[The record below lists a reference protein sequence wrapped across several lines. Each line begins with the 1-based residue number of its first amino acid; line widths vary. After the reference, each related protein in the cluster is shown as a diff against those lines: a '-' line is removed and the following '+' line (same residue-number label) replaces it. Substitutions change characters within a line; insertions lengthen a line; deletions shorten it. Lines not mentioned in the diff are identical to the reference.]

1 MPSAISTDVLIV
13 GAGVAG
19 LWLNARLR
27 RQGYSTVLV
36 ERASLGGEQTIKS
49 QGIIHGGTKY
59 ALHGALTGA
68 SEAIADMPR
77 RWREALAGD
86 GELDLGRTRLLS
98 DAHYLW
104 SPGTLAGNL
113 TSFFASKAVRGR
125 VDQVKGD
132 QLPPALQDRAFR
144 GKVYRLAE
152 LVIDVP
158 SLLAN
163 LAELAG
169 DSLLAGERIEPLREG
184 DALVGLRVDD
194 REIRAQ
200 RIVLS
205 AGAGTEGLLQ
215 ALGLDQPAMQTRPLH
230 MVMAKGP
237 NLKPLY
243 AHCLGGGPKPR
254 VTVTTHPAAD
264 GQWVWYLGGD
274 LAEADGVAR
283 EPAAQI
289 AAAQKEIANLLPWV
303 DQSLVRWAT
312 LRVDRA
318 EPAQS
323 GLVRPDNAFLA
334 DQQRLLVGWPT
345 KLALAP
351 DFSDRVIAHLE
362 RDGIRPQAQADLA
375 DLPRPPWACRPGS
388 TCCHEPAH
396 PARLPP
402 PAGQHRFPG
411 FATGPGHGQ
420 AGPRPRCEV
429 PHRFHH
435 PRR

>member
-27 RQGYSTVLV
+27 RLGYSTVLV

-77 RWREALAGD
+77 RWREALAGN
-86 GELDLGRTRLLS
+86 GELDLGHTRILS
-98 DAHYLW
+98 EAHYLW

-132 QLPPALQDRAFR
+132 QLPPALQDRAFK

-169 DSLLAGERIEPLREG
+169 DSLLAGERIEPLKEG
-184 DALVGLRVDD
+184 DDLIGLRVDD

-205 AGAGTEGLLQ
+205 AGAGTEALLQ
-215 ALGLDQPAMQTRPLH
+215 ALGLSQPAMQRRPLH

-254 VTVTTHPAAD
+254 VTVTTHPAAN

-274 LAEADGVAR
+274 LAEAEGVAR
-283 EPAAQI
+283 DPAAQI
-289 AAAQKEIANLLPWV
+289 AAAQKEIASLLPWV
-303 DQSLVRWAT
+303 DQAQVHWAT

-351 DFSDRVIAHLE
+351 DFADRVLASLD
-362 RDGIRPQAQADLA
+362 RDGIRPSAQPNLA
-375 DLPRPPWACRPGS
+375 DLPRPALGV
-388 TCCHEPAH
+388 PAWEQL
-396 PARLPP
+396 LP
-402 PAGQHRFPG
+402 
-411 FATGPGHGQ
+411 
-420 AGPRPRCEV
+420 
-429 PHRFHH
+429 
-435 PRR
+435 

>member
-27 RQGYSTVLV
+27 RQGFSTVLV
-36 ERASLGGEQTIKS
+36 ESASLGGGQSVKS
-49 QGIIHGGTKY
+49 QGIIHGGAKY

-77 RWREALAGD
+77 RWREALAGS
-86 GELDLGRTRLLS
+86 GELDLSGVRLLS
-98 DAHYLW
+98 ESHYLW

-125 VDQVKGD
+125 VDQVKGE
-132 QLPPALQDRAFR
+132 QLPPALQDKRFK

-152 LVIDVP
+152 LVVDVP
-158 SLLAN
+158 SVIQR
-163 LAELAG
+163 LAELGG
-169 DSLLAGERIEPLREG
+169 DSLLAGQKIEPLLESG
-184 DALVGLRVDD
+184 QLAGLRIDE

-205 AGAGTEGLLQ
+205 AGAGNAELLQ
-215 ALGLDQPAMQTRPLH
+215 ALGLSQPAMQRRPLH
-230 MVMAKGP
+230 MVLVKGP
-237 NLKPLY
+237 SLKPLY

-254 VTVTTHPAAD
+254 ITVTTHPAAD

-274 LAEADGVAR
+274 LAEAEGVAR

-289 AAAQKEIANLLPWV
+289 AAAQKELAQLLPWV
-303 DQSLVRWAT
+303 DLSQAQWAT
-312 LRVDRA
+312 LRVERA

-323 GLVRPDNAFLA
+323 GLTRPDNAFLA
-334 DQQRLLVGWPT
+334 GQDRLLVGWPT

-351 DFSDRVIAHLE
+351 DFADRVLKALE
-362 RDGIRPQAQADLA
+362 RDGIRPGPSQALP
-375 DLPRPPWACRPGS
+375 DLPKPPLAQTAW
-388 TCCHEPAH
+388 EQL
-396 PARLPP
+396 LP
-402 PAGQHRFPG
+402 
-411 FATGPGHGQ
+411 
-420 AGPRPRCEV
+420 
-429 PHRFHH
+429 
-435 PRR
+435 

>member
-1 MPSAISTDVLIV
+1 MPSVISTDILIV

-27 RQGYSTVLV
+27 RLGFSTVLV
-36 ERASLGGEQTIKS
+36 ESASLGGGQSVKS
-49 QGIIHGGTKY
+49 QGIIHGGAKY

-77 RWREALAGD
+77 RWREALKGD
-86 GELDLGRTRLLS
+86 GELDLSGVRMLS

-132 QLPPALQDRAFR
+132 QLPPALQDKRFK

-152 LVIDVP
+152 LVVDVP
-158 SLLAN
+158 SLIER

-169 DSLLAGERIEPLREG
+169 DSLLAGQRIEPLREAG
-184 DALVGLRVDD
+184 EWVGLRVDD

-200 RIVLS
+200 RIVFS
-205 AGAGTEGLLQ
+205 AGAGTADLLK
-215 ALGLDQPAMQTRPLH
+215 ALGLDKPAMQTRPLH
-230 MVMAKGP
+230 MVLAKGP
-237 NLKPLY
+237 SLKPLY

-254 VTVTTHPAAD
+254 VTVTTHPAAN

-274 LAEADGVAR
+274 LAEGDAIAR
-283 EPAAQI
+283 APAEQI
-289 AAAQKEIANLLPWV
+289 AVAQKELGQLLPWI
-303 DQSLVRWAT
+303 DLSTAQWAT

-318 EPAQS
+318 EPLQS
-323 GLVRPDNAFLA
+323 GLTRPDNAFLA
-334 DQQRLLVGWPT
+334 EQDRLLVGWPT

-351 DFSDRVIAHLE
+351 DFADRVVNALQ
-362 RDGIRPQAQADLA
+362 RDGIQPSHPAPLP
-375 DLPRPPWACRPGS
+375 DLPKPPMGV
-388 TCCHEPAH
+388 PAWEQL
-396 PARLPP
+396 LP
-402 PAGQHRFPG
+402 
-411 FATGPGHGQ
+411 
-420 AGPRPRCEV
+420 
-429 PHRFHH
+429 
-435 PRR
+435 

>member
-1 MPSAISTDVLIV
+1 MSSELSTDVLIV

-27 RQGYSTVLV
+27 RLGYSTLVV
-36 ERASLGGEQTIKS
+36 ERGALGGGQTLKS
-49 QGIIHGGTKY
+49 QGIIHGGAKY

-77 RWREALAGD
+77 RWREALAGT
-86 GELDLGRTRLLS
+86 GELDLSGVRLLS
-98 DAHYLW
+98 EAHYLW

-125 VDQVKGD
+125 VDQVKGE
-132 QLPPALQDRAFR
+132 QLPPALQDPGFK

-152 LVIDVP
+152 LVVDVP
-158 SLLAN
+158 SLLAR

-169 DSLLAGERIEPLREG
+169 DGLLAGEHIEPLREN
-184 DALVGLRVDD
+184 AELVGLRVDG
-194 REIRAQ
+194 RAIRAQ

-205 AGAGTEGLLQ
+205 AGGGTQALLQ
-215 ALGLDQPAMQTRPLH
+215 ALGLEQPAMQTRPLH
-230 MVMAKGP
+230 MVLAKGP
-237 NLKPLY
+237 SLKPLY

-254 VTVTTHPAAD
+254 ITVTTHPAAD

-274 LAEADGVAR
+274 IAEADGVAR
-283 EPAAQI
+283 EPAEQI
-289 AAAQKEIANLLPWV
+289 AVAQHEIAKLLPWV
-303 DQSLVRWAT
+303 DLREVRWAT

-351 DFSDRVIAHLE
+351 DFADRVIAALQ
-362 RDGIRPQAQADLA
+362 RDSLKPGPVAPLPP
-375 DLPRPPWACRPGS
+375 LPRPPLAQPIW
-388 TCCHEPAH
+388 EQL
-396 PARLPP
+396 LP
-402 PAGQHRFPG
+402 
-411 FATGPGHGQ
+411 
-420 AGPRPRCEV
+420 
-429 PHRFHH
+429 
-435 PRR
+435 

>member
-1 MPSAISTDVLIV
+1 MPQTHSTDILIV
-13 GAGVAG
+13 GGGIAG

-27 RQGYSTVLV
+27 RLGYSTLLV
-36 ERASLGGEQTIKS
+36 ERDSLGGGQSVKS
-49 QGIIHGGTKY
+49 QGIIHGGAKY

-77 RWREALAGD
+77 RWREALAGS
-86 GELDLGRTRLLS
+86 GELDLCGVRILS
-98 DAHYLW
+98 ESHYLW

-125 VDQVKGD
+125 VDQVKGSD
-132 QLPPALQDRAFR
+132 LPPALQHPKFK

-152 LVIDVP
+152 LVLDVP
-158 SLLAN
+158 SLIAR

-169 DSLLAGERIEPLREG
+169 DSLVAASLIEPLRDNGE
-184 DALVGLRVDD
+184 LCGLLIDGMPV
-194 REIRAQ
+194 RAQ

-205 AGAGTEGLLQ
+205 AGAGTAELL
-215 ALGLDQPAMQTRPLH
+215 ASLGVNQPAQQLRPLH
-230 MVMAKGP
+230 MVLAKGP
-237 NLKPLY
+237 ALKPLY

-283 EPAAQI
+283 DAASQIKAAQQEM
-289 AAAQKEIANLLPWV
+289 AELLPWV
-303 DQSLVRWAT
+303 DQAQTRWAT

-334 DQQRLLVGWPT
+334 DQGRLLVGWPT

-351 DFSDRVIAHLE
+351 DLSERVCAALQ
-362 RDGIRPQAQADLA
+362 RDGIRPGQHPAAPP
-375 DLPRPPWACRPGS
+375 LPRPPLARPAW
-388 TCCHEPAH
+388 EEL
-396 PARLPP
+396 LP
-402 PAGQHRFPG
+402 
-411 FATGPGHGQ
+411 
-420 AGPRPRCEV
+420 
-429 PHRFHH
+429 
-435 PRR
+435 

>member
-1 MPSAISTDVLIV
+1 MSQSLSTDVLIV
-13 GAGVAG
+13 GGGIAG

-27 RQGYSTVLV
+27 RQGFATVLV
-36 ERASLGGEQTIKS
+36 ECGSLGGGQSLKS
-49 QGIIHGGTKY
+49 QGIIHGGAKY

-77 RWREALAGD
+77 RWREALAGA
-86 GELDLGRTRLLS
+86 GELDLSGVRILS

-125 VDQVKGD
+125 VDQVKGE
-132 QLPPALQDRAFR
+132 QLPPALQHPKFK

-152 LVIDVP
+152 LVLDVP
-158 SLLAN
+158 SLIAR

-169 DSLLAGERIEPLREG
+169 DGLLAGRQVEPLREG
-184 DALVGLRVDD
+184 DELCGLIVDG

-200 RIVLS
+200 RVVLS
-205 AGAGTEGLLQ
+205 AGAGNAELLA
-215 ALGLDQPAMQTRPLH
+215 ALGIEQPAQQLRPLH
-230 MVMAKGP
+230 MVLAKGP
-237 NLKPLY
+237 ALKPLY

-283 EPAAQI
+283 DEGAQVT
-289 AAAQKEIANLLPWV
+289 AAQKEMAALLPWV
-303 DQSLVRWAT
+303 DQSQTRWAT

-334 DQQRLLVGWPT
+334 EQQNLLVGWPT

-351 DFSDRVIAHLE
+351 DFADRVLATLQ
-362 RDGIRPQAQADLA
+362 RDGVTPAHHGSLPE
-375 DLPRPPWACRPGS
+375 LPRPALGQPVWE
-388 TCCHEPAH
+388 TL
-396 PARLPP
+396 LP
-402 PAGQHRFPG
+402 
-411 FATGPGHGQ
+411 
-420 AGPRPRCEV
+420 
-429 PHRFHH
+429 
-435 PRR
+435 

>member
-1 MPSAISTDVLIV
+1 MSQALSTDVLIV
-13 GAGVAG
+13 GGGIAG

-27 RQGYSTVLV
+27 RQGFATLLV
-36 ERASLGGEQTIKS
+36 ENASLGGGQSVKS
-49 QGIIHGGTKY
+49 QGIIHGGAKY

-77 RWREALAGD
+77 RWRAALAGS
-86 GELDLGRTRLLS
+86 GELDLAGVRLLS
-98 DAHYLW
+98 EAHYLW
-104 SPGTLAGNL
+104 SPGSLAGNI

-125 VDQVKGD
+125 VDQVKGE
-132 QLPPALQDRAFR
+132 QLPPALQHPKFK

-152 LVIDVP
+152 LVLDVP
-158 SLLAN
+158 SLIAR

-169 DSLLAGERIEPLREG
+169 DGLLAGERIEPLREQG
-184 DALVGLRVDD
+184 ELVGLRIDG

-205 AGAGTEGLLQ
+205 AGSGNAELLA
-215 ALGLDQPAMQTRPLH
+215 ALGLNRPAQQLRPLH
-230 MVMAKGP
+230 MVLAKGAA
-237 NLKPLY
+237 LKPLY

-254 VTVTTHPAAD
+254 VTVTSHPAAD

-274 LAEADGVAR
+274 LAEAEGVAR

-289 AAAQKEIANLLPWV
+289 AAAQREIGELLPWV
-303 DQSLVRWAT
+303 DQSELHWAT

-334 DQQRLLVGWPT
+334 EHGRLLVGWPT

-351 DFSDRVIAHLE
+351 DFADRVLAALD
-362 RDGIRPQAQADLA
+362 RDGLQ
-375 DLPRPPWACRPGS
+375 
-388 TCCHEPAH
+388 PAH
-396 PARLPP
+396 PAPLP
-402 PAGQHRFPG
+402 
-411 FATGPGHGQ
+411 TL
-420 AGPRPRCEV
+420 PRPTIAAPAWEEL
-429 PHRFHH
+429 F
-435 PRR
+435 

>member
-27 RQGYSTVLV
+27 RLGYSTILV
-36 ERASLGGEQTIKS
+36 ERASLGGEQTLKS

-59 ALHGALTGA
+59 ALHGALSGA

-77 RWREALAGD
+77 RWREALDGS
-86 GELDLGRTRLLS
+86 GELDLHHTRLLS

-125 VDQVKGD
+125 VDQVKGE
-132 QLPPALQDRAFR
+132 QLPPALQDRAFK

-169 DSLLAGERIEPLREG
+169 DSLLAGQRIVPLLEG
-184 DALVGLRVDD
+184 QNLVGLTVDG

-205 AGAGTEGLLQ
+205 AGGGTEDLLRD
-215 ALGLDQPAMQTRPLH
+215 LGLEQPVQQRRPLH
-230 MVMAKGP
+230 MVLAKGP

-254 VTVTTHPAAD
+254 ITVTSHPAAD

-274 LAEADGVAR
+274 LAEAEGVAR

-289 AAAQKEIANLLPWV
+289 AAAQREIASLLPWV
-303 DQSLVRWAT
+303 DQQQIHWAT

-323 GLVRPDNAFLA
+323 GLVRPDNAFLSE
-334 DQQRLLVGWPT
+334 QGRLLVGWPT

-351 DFSDRVIAHLE
+351 DFADRVLAALD
-362 RDGIRPQAQADLA
+362 RDAIRPAAHPDLA
-375 DLPRPPWACRPGS
+375 NLPRPPLGV
-388 TCCHEPAH
+388 PAWEH
-396 PARLPP
+396 LLP
-402 PAGQHRFPG
+402 
-411 FATGPGHGQ
+411 
-420 AGPRPRCEV
+420 
-429 PHRFHH
+429 
-435 PRR
+435 

>member
-27 RQGYSTVLV
+27 KQGYSTVLV

-77 RWREALAGD
+77 RWREALAGT
-86 GELDLGRTRLLS
+86 GELDLTGTRLLS

-125 VDQVKGD
+125 VDQVKGE
-132 QLPPALQDRAFR
+132 QLPPALQDRAFK

-163 LAELAG
+163 LAQLAG

-184 DALVGLRVDD
+184 DELVGLSVDG

-205 AGAGTEGLLQ
+205 AGGGTEDLLHT
-215 ALGLDQPAMQTRPLH
+215 LGLNQPTMQRRPLH
-230 MVMAKGP
+230 MVLAKGP

-254 VTVTTHPAAD
+254 ITVTTHPAAD

-283 EPAAQI
+283 DPAAQI
-289 AAAQKEIANLLPWV
+289 AAAQKEVAGLLPWV
-303 DQSLVRWAT
+303 DQSLIRWAT
-312 LRVDRA
+312 LRIDRA
-318 EPAQS
+318 EPGQS

-334 DQQRLLVGWPT
+334 EQQRLLVGWPT

-351 DFSDRVIAHLE
+351 DLTDRVLASLE
-362 RDGIRPQAQADLA
+362 RDGIRPAARPDLT
-375 DLPRPPWACRPGS
+375 DLPRPPLGV
-388 TCCHEPAH
+388 PAWEQL
-396 PARLPP
+396 LP
-402 PAGQHRFPG
+402 
-411 FATGPGHGQ
+411 
-420 AGPRPRCEV
+420 
-429 PHRFHH
+429 
-435 PRR
+435 

>member
-1 MPSAISTDVLIV
+1 MPSVISTDVLIV

-27 RQGYSTVLV
+27 RLGYSTVVV
-36 ERASLGGEQTIKS
+36 ERASLGGEQTLKS
-49 QGIIHGGTKY
+49 QGIIHGGAKY

-77 RWREALAGD
+77 RWSEALAGN
-86 GELDLGRTRLLS
+86 GELDLRGVRLLS

-132 QLPPALQDRAFR
+132 QLPPALQDRGFK

-152 LVIDVP
+152 LVVDVP
-158 SLLAN
+158 SLLSR

-169 DSLLAGERIEPLREG
+169 DSLLAGEQIEPLQEAG
-184 DALVGLRVDD
+184 ELLGLRVDG

-200 RIVLS
+200 RMVLS
-205 AGAGTEGLLQ
+205 AGAGNAALLAAIGLS
-215 ALGLDQPAMQTRPLH
+215 QPAMQRRPLH
-230 MVMAKGP
+230 MVMAKGAS
-237 NLKPLY
+237 LKPLY

-254 VTVTTHPAAD
+254 ITVTSHPAAD
-264 GQWVWYLGGD
+264 GQWVWYMGGD

-283 EPAAQI
+283 EPEAQI
-289 AAAQKEIANLLPWV
+289 AAAKKEVASLLPWI
-303 DQSLVRWAT
+303 DLSQVRWAT
-312 LRVDRA
+312 VRVDRA

-323 GLVRPDNAFLA
+323 GLVRPDNAFVA
-334 DQQRLLVGWPT
+334 EHERLLIGWPT

-351 DFSDRVIAHLE
+351 DFADRVLKSLE
-362 RDGIRPQAQADLA
+362 RDGIKPSAQSVPL
-375 DLPRPPWACRPGS
+375 DLPKPPLAVPVW
-388 TCCHEPAH
+388 EQL
-396 PARLPP
+396 LP
-402 PAGQHRFPG
+402 
-411 FATGPGHGQ
+411 
-420 AGPRPRCEV
+420 
-429 PHRFHH
+429 
-435 PRR
+435 

>member
-1 MPSAISTDVLIV
+1 MASVISTDVLIV

-27 RQGYSTVLV
+27 RQGFSTVLV
-36 ERASLGGEQTIKS
+36 ENHSLGGAQTLKS
-49 QGIIHGGTKY
+49 QGIIHGGAKY

-86 GELDLGRTRLLS
+86 GELDLSGVRLLS
-98 DAHYLW
+98 EAHYLW

-132 QLPPALQDRAFR
+132 QLPPALQDPRFK

-152 LVIDVP
+152 LVVDVP
-158 SLLAN
+158 SLVER

-169 DSLLAGERIEPLREG
+169 DSLLAGQKVEPLFENER
-184 DALVGLRVDD
+184 LIGLRVDGLD
-194 REIRAQ
+194 ILAQ

-205 AGAGTEGLLQ
+205 AGQGNAELL
-215 ALGLDQPAMQTRPLH
+215 ASLEINVPAQQLRPLH
-230 MVMAKGP
+230 MVMVKGP
-237 NLKPLY
+237 SLKPLY

-254 VTVTTHPAAD
+254 ITVTTHPAAN
-264 GQWVWYLGGD
+264 GEWVWYVGGD
-274 LAEADGVAR
+274 IAEAEGVAR
-283 EPAAQI
+283 TPDEQI
-289 AAAQKEIANLLPWV
+289 AAAKKELTSLLPWV
-303 DQSLVRWAT
+303 DLSQAQWAT

-323 GLVRPDNAFLA
+323 GLVRPDNAFVS
-334 DQQRLLVGWPT
+334 DTGRLLVGWPT

-351 DFSDRVIAHLE
+351 DFSDRVINALE
-362 RDGIRPQAQADLA
+362 QDGIKPGNVPALPDF
-375 DLPRPPWACRPGS
+375 PRPPLGKTAW
-388 TCCHEPAH
+388 EQL
-396 PARLPP
+396 LP
-402 PAGQHRFPG
+402 
-411 FATGPGHGQ
+411 
-420 AGPRPRCEV
+420 
-429 PHRFHH
+429 
-435 PRR
+435 